1 MLTPEKRLAEYI
13 AKLAP
18 EHAHVMRAARKKM
31 RALLPGATEIVYDY
45 GFSVV
50 IAYGPN
56 DKAWLAIFA
65 LSARADRVDL
75 FLTQGPKLPDPTKR
89 LHGSGKIVRGIR
101 LETAKTIDE
110 PDVRALIDEALKRA
124 KTPVEAGATHQ
135 IVFKEKRAKR
145 KTSANAKSK
154 TKTKAK
160 KKTKRRT
167 KK

>member
-1 MLTPEKRLAEYI
+1 MLTPEKQLAEYI
-13 AKLAP
+13 ANLAP
-18 EHAHVMRAARKKM
+18 DRAREMRAARKKM

-45 GFSVV
+45 GFSLV

-101 LETAKTIDE
+101 LESVKTIDE
-110 PDVRALIDEALKRA
+110 PDVRALIDAALKSA
-124 KTPVEAGATHQ
+124 KTSVDPGATHQ
-135 IVFKEKRAKR
+135 IVIKAKRPRGKARAK
-145 KTSANAKSK
+145 AK

-160 KKTKRRT
+160 GKAKTKRGR
-167 KK
+167 